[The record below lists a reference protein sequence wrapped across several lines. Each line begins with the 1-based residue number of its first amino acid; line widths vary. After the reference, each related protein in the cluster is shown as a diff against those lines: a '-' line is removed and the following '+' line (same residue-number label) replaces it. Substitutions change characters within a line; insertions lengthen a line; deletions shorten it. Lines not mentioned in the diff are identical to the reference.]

1 MAGQLEG
8 KVAIV
13 TGASRGIGRAIAV
26 LFAREGARVAVAART
41 EQERD
46 ERLPGTIYDVVREIE
61 SFGGK
66 AIAVRTDVS
75 KEEDVRNLVARTR
88 EAFGPIDI
96 LVNNAAVNWYIP
108 VKDYP
113 LHRWQTLLNV
123 NLTGPFM
130 LIQAVLPDMLER
142 RSGNI
147 INISSRAAIGP
158 GPGPYTSPGRGG
170 TPYGVSKAALER
182 LTQGLAQELFEY
194 NIAVNALSPS
204 QVVPT
209 PGVLFH
215 RLVESPDDPRAEPVE
230 YMARAALV
238 LATQTAQT
246 MTGRIT
252 YSQEILREFGLL

>member
-46 ERLPGTIYDVVREIE
+46 ERLPGTIYDVVQEIE

-75 KEEDVRNLVARTR
+75 KEADVRNLVARTR

-113 LHRWQTLLNV
+113 LHRWFTLINV
-123 NLTGPFM
+123 NLHGPFM

-158 GPGPYTSPGRGG
+158 GPG
-170 TPYGVSKAALER
+170 AL
-182 LTQGLAQELFEY
+182 
-194 NIAVNALSPS
+194 
-204 QVVPT
+204 
-209 PGVLFH
+209 H
-215 RLVESPDDPRAEPVE
+215 
-230 YMARAALV
+230 
-238 LATQTAQT
+238 
-246 MTGRIT
+246 
-252 YSQEILREFGLL
+252 